1 MFKNSIFCG
10 QSVDHMEERE
20 PQTLEF
26 EYPTPTLESSN
37 STPAA

>member
-1 MFKNSIFCG
+1 VFKHSIFCG
-10 QSVDHMEERE
+10 QSGDHMEERE
-20 PQTLEF
+20 PHKLKV